1 MLLAWEPRTAA
12 DSVARAAAGEPENR
26 SMNVSDKLKMTFF
39 ISRKFNLLA
48 PSPSIIG
55 NVFSDNQPPL

>member
-1 MLLAWEPRTAA
+1 
-12 DSVARAAAGEPENR
+12 
-26 SMNVSDKLKMTFF
+26 MNVSDKLKMTFF

-48 PSPSIIG
+48 PSPSIIA